1 MMCLALVGAIMCIL
15 ISVAAMPIFLIPA
28 YIYNIYDFYRILKM
42 QPRLREFATVET
54 TAAFIEITTQEAQE
68 RERYAAT
75 TGIN

>member
-1 MMCLALVGAIMCIL
+1 
-15 ISVAAMPIFLIPA
+15 
-28 YIYNIYDFYRILKM
+28 
-42 QPRLREFATVET
+42 LREFATVET